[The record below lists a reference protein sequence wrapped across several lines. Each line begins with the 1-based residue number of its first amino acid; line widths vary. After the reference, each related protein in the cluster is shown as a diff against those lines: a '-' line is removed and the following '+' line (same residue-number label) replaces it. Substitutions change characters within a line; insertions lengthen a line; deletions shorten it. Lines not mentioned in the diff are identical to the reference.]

1 MFFEPSQDSQQ
12 TDTEDCTPD
21 PRVIAVLDELD
32 IRYEYTPGSQQF
44 EAKYWLDGCR
54 SQTVYIASRTHWFM
68 GVELRQIFSA
78 ALASDS
84 PFNSSTANLL
94 LRENFDL
101 IHGSWSILHEPEDKE
116 HFAIFN
122 LTAFASLHAVQLL
135 PIIECVAKT
144 ADEMEHRLSGL
155 DEF

>member
-12 TDTEDCTPD
+12 SDTEDCMPD
-21 PRVIAVLDELD
+21 ARVIAALDELD

-44 EAKYWLDGCR
+44 EVKYWLDGDR
-54 SQTVYIASRTHWFM
+54 SQTVYIASRTHWFI
-68 GVELRQIFSA
+68 GVELRQIFSV
-78 ALASDS
+78 ALASDN

-116 HFAIFN
+116 HFAIFS
-122 LTAFASLHAVQLL
+122 LTAFASVHAEL
-135 PIIECVAKT
+135 
-144 ADEMEHRLSGL
+144 
-155 DEF
+155 